1 MQLKFFHDVKCII
14 FIIEVLL
21 LSPFINNFFGIILTY
36 LTNHDILYHKSHW
49 TCRLIANLLQ
59 KWLVITVRPTTSVRK
74 NPRKKLPPC
83 NTPDHFAAVS
93 PRQNSSPAAERHF
106 SFSGQYLENFMS
118 RPDVIPTFRQRRC
131 TNRGRNFV
139 RSKRW
144 PHYMSS
150 TTSTYFCVL
159 TIRKHLLKLRFERSG
174 RGQEPSRGHKFSIF
188 ENVVLHRDFTSS
200 MRLHFR
206 SDLVGACLPQTLL
219 MVRTWRCEQQR
230 RVVLT

>member
-74 NPRKKLPPC
+74 HPRKKLPPR
-83 NTPDHFAAVS
+83 NTPDSFCRRLTPTKSIAAL
-93 PRQNSSPAAERHF
+93 RGRYF
-106 SFSGQYLENFMS
+106 SLWETYLENFIS
-118 RPDVIPTFRQRRC
+118 RPNVILTFRQRRC

-144 PHYMSS
+144 
-150 TTSTYFCVL
+150 STY
-159 TIRKHLLKLRFERSG
+159 
-174 RGQEPSRGHKFSIF
+174 
-188 ENVVLHRDFTSS
+188 TSS
-200 MRLHFR
+200 GTLYLFLRLNNSETITQKRFW
-206 SDLVGACLPQTLL
+206 A
-219 MVRTWRCEQQR
+219 QR
-230 RVVLT
+230 

>member
-36 LTNHDILYHKSHW
+36 PTNHDIFYHKSHW

-74 NPRKKLPPC
+74 NPRKKLPPR
-83 NTPDHFAAVS
+83 NTPDSFCRRLTPTKSIAAL
-93 PRQNSSPAAERHF
+93 RGRYF
-106 SFSGQYLENFMS
+106 SLWETYLENFIS
-118 RPDVIPTFRQRRC
+118 RPNVIPTFRQRRC
-131 TNRGRNFV
+131 TNRGRNCV

-144 PHYMSS
+144 PTYMSS
-150 TTSTYFCVL
+150 TTSTYFYAL
-159 TIRKHLLKLRFERSG
+159 TIRKQLPGNNFERSG
-174 RGQEPSRGHKFSIF
+174 RGQEPSRGHKFSIL
-188 ENVVLHRDFTSS
+188 ENFLSIRDFTSA

-219 MVRTWRCEQQR
+219 IFAPFGAKER